1 MTTATV
7 ALAMLLAVAG
17 QTARSM
23 SPSPT
28 IIFVCE
34 HGAAKSL
41 IAAAYFNKLAA
52 ERGMKERATFR
63 GVSPQAEL
71 STMALEG
78 LRADGVPVPEG
89 KPTAIGQDDVTRAT
103 HVFAIGCALPQIARS
118 SGKAV
123 DWSDV
128 PDGKGYGP
136 LRDAIVAH
144 VRALLDEIQRR

>member
-63 GVSPQAEL
+63 GVSPQDAL

-89 KPTAIGQDDVTRAT
+89 NPRQ
-103 HVFAIGCALPQIARS
+103 
-118 SGKAV
+118 SG
-123 DWSDV
+123 
-128 PDGKGYGP
+128 
-136 LRDAIVAH
+136 RTT
-144 VRALLDEIQRR
+144 